1 MDMKFFQAFFLF
13 LPFCAIAND
22 WVLHCPDHMNNAGQ
36 CADHKEQL
44 LIKKHPLIVSRTG
57 DVLIITTQK
66 GKQVELKNDSWG
78 GYHAIALIE
87 QANLLLVRIQYW
99 EGNSHLIVDTE
110 YGYKKEIY
118 GFPTFNKDYTQFA
131 TSDYDL
137 TANYNP
143 NILGI
148 YKKHASWK
156 LEYFISPD
164 SWGSSPDSW
173 GSDSP
178 EWIDDNKLVFTKVS
192 PSSKFSEHKRE
203 KYMLIKRDGNWWL
216 NPFNK
221 QLQSGAADAAPL
233 N

>member
-1 MDMKFFQAFFLF
+1 MDTKLFQIFILF
-13 LPFCAIAND
+13 LPYCAIAND
-22 WVLHCPDHMNNAGQ
+22 WVLHCPEHINNAGQ

-44 LIKKHPLIVSRTG
+44 LIKKYPLVVSRTG
-57 DVLIITTQK
+57 DVLIISTHK
-66 GKQVELKNDSWG
+66 GNQVELKNDSWH
-78 GYHAIALIE
+78 YYAIGFIE

-137 TANYNP
+137 EANYNP

-164 SWGSSPDSW
+164 SWGS
-173 GSDSP
+173 DSP
-178 EWIDDNKLVFTKVS
+178 EWIDDNNLTFTKVS
-192 PSSKFSEHKRE
+192 FSSKIFEYKKE
-203 KYMLIKRDGNWWL
+203 KYILTKRDGNWWL
-216 NPFNK
+216 KPFNK
-221 QLQSGAADAAPL
+221 QLQSDAADAAPL